1 MDNSVARQ
9 TLLRAAFLKDA
20 PPEALAAVED
30 AVEWISIPGGW
41 PVFEAG
47 EAADAIYFVIAGSL
61 GAFRREPDGRH
72 ELLGYIRPGEPF
84 GEMALIAGEPHGNS
98 VYTLR
103 DSELFRIERTAFNRL
118 IRAHP
123 ALMNS
128 LARVILFRTRQVK
141 RPGRRTNARLY
152 TFVATS
158 PTIDLLHRARAL
170 QDSVRKLGRT
180 CAIVQQGAYDL
191 ASNFC
196 DELESQNDVVILLTR
211 IEDSAWFRF
220 CMRQADRLV
229 VFGRTDARPSSPLI
243 PQEPNAVRQ
252 MQLVD
257 VVLLRHGDDQPAATP
272 SEWMNA
278 ANAARIFYWRNVEPD
293 DCMRLA
299 RTLTGQSVGLVLSG
313 GGARAYAHIGVV
325 RALREARVPLDFIGG
340 ASMGAVV
347 AACVAMGWN
356 DDEIEARIR
365 KAFVESNPLSDYV
378 LPVVALTEG
387 KKVDERL
394 HEHFGDVQ
402 IEDMRTPF
410 FCVSTDLASGK
421 TLVHRSGALRRRLR
435 ASISLPGILP
445 PVVEE
450 DRILVDGAVLNN
462 FPVDVMQDFHRGFTI
477 GCDVA
482 RQTALTPSDYID
494 PPPFM
499 GWVAQHGLRAA
510 PPIAG
515 LLMRAATLPMDTRG
529 AAGEPDLLIL
539 PDLRAVDLRDW
550 RRYDDAVIAGYE
562 ATVARLR
569 DMPAAMASRLP
580 RQSQQ
585 GR

>member
-1 MDNSVARQ
+1 MDVNDARRA
-9 TLLRAAFLKDA
+9 LLRAAFLKDA
-20 PPEALAAVED
+20 PPEALAAIEE

-41 PVFEAG
+41 PVFETG
-47 EAADAIYFVIAGSL
+47 DAADAIYFVISGSL
-61 GAFRREPDGRH
+61 GAFRREPDGHH

-103 DSELFRIERTAFNRL
+103 DSELFRIERGAFNRL

-128 LARVILFRTRQVK
+128 LARVMLYRTRQTK
-141 RPGRRTNARLY
+141 RPGRRTNARLF

-158 PTIDLLHRARAL
+158 PTIDLTYRARTL
-170 QDSVRKLGRT
+170 RESIQKLGRS
-180 CAIVQQGAYDL
+180 CAIVQEGQYDL
-191 ASNFC
+191 TSNFC
-196 DELESQNDVVILLTR
+196 DELENKHDVVILLSR

-229 VFGRTDARPSSPLI
+229 VFGRTDARPSTPLI

-257 VVLLRHGDDQPAATP
+257 VVLLRHGDDRPAATP
-272 SEWMNA
+272 SEWMAA
-278 ANAARIFYWRNVEPD
+278 ANAARIFYWRNVDPD
-293 DCMRLA
+293 DCMRFA

-325 RALREARVPLDFIGG
+325 RALREARIPLDFLGG

-347 AACVAMGWN
+347 AACVAMGWS

-365 KAFVESNPLSDYV
+365 KAFVESNPLNDYV

-387 KKVDERL
+387 RKVDERL
-394 HEHFGDVQ
+394 ADNFGDVN

-410 FCVSTDLASGK
+410 FCVSTDLVAGK
-421 TLVHRSGALRRRLR
+421 TLVHRAGRLRKHLR

-445 PVVEE
+445 PVVDGE
-450 DRILVDGAVLNN
+450 RILVDGAVLNN

-482 RQTALTPSDYID
+482 RQTALTPEDYID

-515 LLMRAATLPMDTRG
+515 LLMRSATLPMDIRG
-529 AAGEPDLLIL
+529 VAGEPDMLIL

-569 DMPAAMASRLP
+569 DLPPAVAGRLP
-580 RQSQQ
+580 RVSQQ